1 MMVIFLDLF
10 DQDKDSMSTVLNMTL
25 MESMNIVMIFI

>member
-10 DQDKDSMSTVLNMTL
+10 DQDKDSMTTILNMTM